1 MAKLLM
7 GIKLGMTQL
16 FAEDGKVIP
25 VTVVAS
31 GNNVVIKNKNIE
43 SDGYYAVQLGF
54 GEIKEKNVTKPMQGH
69 FKKSEVKP
77 VKFIRELRLAGESEY
92 KIGDVLGVDIFEAGE
107 VIDVVGTS
115 KGKGFAGGIKRHN
128 FARGPMGHGS
138 KSHREPGSTGAML
151 SGPGGRVLKGKK
163 LPGRMGGTRTTVQH
177 LRIVRVDADR
187 QLLLIKGAIPGP
199 KKGLVLIK
207 NTIKPIREKQ
217 AATERTHSAAKK
229 TSKR

>member
-1 MAKLLM
+1 MSKLIL

-31 GNNVVIKNKNIE
+31 GNNVVIQNKNIE

-54 GEIKEKNVTKPMQGH
+54 GDIKEKHVTKPMQGH
-69 FKKSEVKP
+69 FKKFEVKP
-77 VKFIRELRLAGESEY
+77 VKFIRELRLTGESEY
-92 KIGDVLGVDIFEAGE
+92 KVGDTIGVDIFKEGE
-107 VIDVVGTS
+107 VVDVIGTS

-163 LPGRMGGTRTTVQH
+163 LPGRMGGVRTTIQH
-177 LRIVRVDADR
+177 LSIVKVDPDR
-187 QLLLIKGAIPGP
+187 NLILIKGAIPGP
-199 KKGLVLIK
+199 KKGLVLIR
-207 NTIKPIREKQ
+207 NTVKPIKPKQ
-217 AATERTHSAAKK
+217 HQEPKAKK
-229 TSKR
+229 K